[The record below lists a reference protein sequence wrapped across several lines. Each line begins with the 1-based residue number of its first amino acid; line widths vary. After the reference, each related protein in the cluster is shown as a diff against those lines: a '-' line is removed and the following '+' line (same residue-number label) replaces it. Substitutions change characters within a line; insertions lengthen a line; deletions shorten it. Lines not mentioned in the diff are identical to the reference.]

1 MADNETPP
9 VDEENPETDYIAAIQ
24 KLKNETVSK
33 TDYDKL
39 VQKNKELLQALIEG
53 RQMEDPNETPA
64 DINALRKELF
74 GEDSA
79 DLSNLEYVTK
89 SLELRD
95 ALIKNGERDPFLPW
109 GTHITPT
116 NEDIEAAN
124 RAASIFQE
132 CIEYANGDSALFTAE
147 LQRRTV
153 DARPGR

>member
-1 MADNETPP
+1 MADNETPN

-53 RQMEDPNETPA
+53 RQMEDPNEPPA

-124 RAASIFQE
+124 RAANIFQE

-153 DARPGR
+153 DVRPGR